1 MTLPLALTRWIYR
14 RRLAGRLRPDA
25 TSRFGLV
32 FHDRRW
38 ESAESA
44 SGPGSERASEPVR
57 HTLEVLERILG
68 ERDVHSIADV
78 ACGDFNWMP
87 MLLGAHPRLAYVGY
101 DVVPELVRL
110 NRRRYP
116 HIRFETLDITR
127 RAPERADLVLCKDL
141 LNHLD
146 EADVHKALRN
156 MVASGARY
164 LLITSNRDHT
174 NVALS
179 PRHPHGSRHLNL
191 QAPPYSLPE
200 PLEADHYLALWETR
214 AVAEHLA
221 ARA

>member
-1 MTLPLALTRWIYR
+1 MRLPLGLTRWIYR
-14 RRLAGRLRPDA
+14 RRLAGHIRPGA
-25 TSRFGLV
+25 ASRFSLV

-44 SGPGSERASEPVR
+44 SGPGSERGSEPVR
-57 HTLEVLERILG
+57 HTVEVLDRIIRERQIG
-68 ERDVHSIADV
+68 SIADM

-87 MLLGAHPRLAYVGY
+87 MVLAAHPRLAYVGY

-116 HIRFETLDITR
+116 HLRFETLDVTR
-127 RAPERADLVLCKDL
+127 RTPAAADLLLCKDL

-146 EADVHKALRN
+146 EADVRKALRH
-156 MVASGARY
+156 MAASGSRY
-164 LLITSNRDHT
+164 LLITSNRDHP
-174 NVALS
+174 NDALS

-191 QAPPYSLPE
+191 LAAPYSLPA
-200 PLEADHYLALWETR
+200 PIEADHYLALWEAR
-214 AVAEHLA
+214 AVAEHLS